1 MRKIL
6 GVVAV
11 AGLAVAL
18 AAGPAFAHEC
28 YNASRSVKGN
38 TAIAAH
44 SPSFFT
50 FDDAAMGF
58 FTDPFVPDG
67 SGGLGLCTEG
77 AQWLLD
83 QIHANADAVG
93 FDASIVISGRVVQAS
108 GIDHS
113 PSARAQANL
122 ANGKGI
128 DHLGENAALN
138 EFIMANFE
146 QAMEQC
152 PV

>member
-1 MRKIL
+1 MRKFL
-6 GVVAV
+6 AAAAV
-11 AGLAVAL
+11 AGLTVAIM
-18 AAGPAFAHEC
+18 AGPASAHEC
-28 YNASRSVKGN
+28 YNTSRSVKGN
-38 TAIAAH
+38 TSIAAH

-58 FTDPFVPDG
+58 FTDPALPDG

-77 AQWLLD
+77 AQWLLA
-83 QIHANADAVG
+83 QIHANPDAVG

-122 ANGKGI
+122 SNGKGI
-128 DHLGENAALN
+128 DHLGENTALN
-138 EFIMANFE
+138 DFIGANFE
-146 QAMEQC
+146 EAMAQC
-152 PV
+152 V